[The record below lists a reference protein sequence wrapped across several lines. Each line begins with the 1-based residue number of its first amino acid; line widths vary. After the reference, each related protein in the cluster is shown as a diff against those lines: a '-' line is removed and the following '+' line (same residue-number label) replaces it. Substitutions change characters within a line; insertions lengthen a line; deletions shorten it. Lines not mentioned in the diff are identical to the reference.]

1 VGGGAFAQGLRFF
14 LTSNA
19 INGDELL
26 DTRLGEN
33 RLVAAPKASTKSSTG
48 AVARHSHWRLF
59 AVEGVGVVGASLP
72 G

>member
-1 VGGGAFAQGLRFF
+1 MLDYDAEV
-14 LTSNA
+14 LTLDLFRRQESRT
-19 INGDELL
+19 LL
-26 DTRLGEN
+26 DTRVGEN

-59 AVEGVGVVGASLP
+59 AVEGVVGGGASVP